1 MYMYMYM
8 YRYMYACMD
17 DVVVN
22 STVFAC
28 RTAGAVFSVIQLTT
42 AVFHLVHEFVFGIL
56 HALVAVKSG
65 FE

>member
-1 MYMYMYM
+1 
-8 YRYMYACMD
+8 MD
-17 DVVVN
+17 DVVLN
-22 STVFAC
+22 STVF

-42 AVFHLVHEFVFGIL
+42 AVFHLVHVFVFGIL